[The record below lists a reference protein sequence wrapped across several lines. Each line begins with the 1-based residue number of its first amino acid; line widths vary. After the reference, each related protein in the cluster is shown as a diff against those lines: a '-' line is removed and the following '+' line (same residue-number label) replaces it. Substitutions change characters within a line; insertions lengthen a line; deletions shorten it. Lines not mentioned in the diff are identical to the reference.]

1 MLNMSAVWDMKM
13 FNKINGCC
21 YYYCKLS
28 IIKSTVMLKLQLQYF
43 GHLMQSRL
51 IGKNSDAGK
60 D

>member
-28 IIKSTVMLKLQLQYF
+28 IIKSTVMLKLQYF
-43 GHLMQSRL
+43 GNQCEEPTHWKRP
-51 IGKNSDAGK
+51 
-60 D
+60 